1 MQTYAQHLHRV
12 RPPVSLLEM
21 QHKQSETLY
30 PSATE

>member
-1 MQTYAQHLHRV
+1 MPGTCDGV
-12 RPPVSLLEM
+12 RFPVSLLEM